1 MQLKP
6 GAVSTCISII
16 TSADNYIEMINFVSG
31 PKGVCVGGGG
41 GGAIYTQSIEAHV
54 LA

>member
-41 GGAIYTQSIEAHV
+41 GGLSIHKV
-54 LA
+54 LRHMY